1 MAPRCTMCRWQGS
14 ANLGS
19 HPVFL
24 GFPGRALASDL
35 QLLLKEIKGCIT
47 VCQSFAFL
55 RGVVFQQMP
64 PHFWASPVL
73 YSFTCLSSGKY
84 SLMERRIPV
93 PYLFIFQGFCFVFQ
107 FSSRRVSH
115 ALHRSVCGFWAL
127 HCCDS
132 DLPAVPFCPGIPPFG
147 WFCALSP
154 HFVTEAINP
163 PVPLWEQLRWCV
175 CEGSRMAQTLSL
187 PIIPLVRD

>member
-1 MAPRCTMCRWQGS
+1 MCRRQGP

-35 QLLLKEIKGCIT
+35 QLLLKEIKGCVT

-64 PHFWASPVL
+64 LHFWASQVL
-73 YSFTCLSSGKY
+73 YSFTCLSSGKCL
-84 SLMERRIPV
+84 LMERLIPA
-93 PYLFIFQGFCFVFQ
+93 PHLFIFQGLCFVFQ

-115 ALHRSVCGFWAL
+115 VSHRSVWGFGRCTVVIAISQLSLFAEESLPSAGSVPYHHAL
-127 HCCDS
+127 WLRPLIH
-132 DLPAVPFCPGIPPFG
+132 
-147 WFCALSP
+147 LSP
-154 HFVTEAINP
+154 CESSS
-163 PVPLWEQLRWCV
+163 LGV
-175 CEGSRMAQTLSL
+175 CTRGAGWHE
-187 PIIPLVRD
+187 P